1 MKGKGCGGTYDS
13 EDDYRPWC
21 DRAKPDNPTINVHVE
36 EPRWETYEVDF
47 EPCEE
52 GAFVELPTKS
62 IMRDPSMI

>member
-1 MKGKGCGGTYDS
+1 MECKGCGGTYNS
-13 EDDYRPWC
+13 EYNYCPW
-21 DRAKPDNPTINVHVE
+21 RGRVKPDKPTINVHVE
-36 EPRWETYEVDF
+36 EPRLETYEVDF